1 LASAEIV
8 ANLRAELNE
17 AMQASVDEDLLFELG
32 PVELELTVGVDK
44 AAKPGAKVK
53 VGVLELGAETKLG
66 SSKAGSAD
74 DLGTRSP
81 ARAVA
86 TLGAGLTRRAAD
98 QHDTANSP
106 RPATNTRRRPSTSAT
121 RPPSSIRPPKVM
133 A

>member
-1 LASAEIV
+1 MASAEIV

-86 TLGAGLTRRAAD
+86 TLGAALTRRAR
-98 QHDTANSP
+98 
-106 RPATNTRRRPSTSAT
+106 RPATTPRTAPDPRRTRGGVPARRVPGHRAASGRRR
-121 RPPSSIRPPKVM
+121 
-133 A
+133 